1 MSEHGAYT
9 GTRTSEYKNTDYN
22 TSSLYLCQ
30 AFTFRSCPGSFR
42 LEQNVMPELLQI
54 QFPEIYIYSGKH
66 LFIVVLVGADL
77 IHILKQSLNIPLG
90 KMKDID

>member
-1 MSEHGAYT
+1 
-9 GTRTSEYKNTDYN
+9 
-22 TSSLYLCQ
+22 
-30 AFTFRSCPGSFR
+30 
-42 LEQNVMPELLQI
+42 MPELLQI